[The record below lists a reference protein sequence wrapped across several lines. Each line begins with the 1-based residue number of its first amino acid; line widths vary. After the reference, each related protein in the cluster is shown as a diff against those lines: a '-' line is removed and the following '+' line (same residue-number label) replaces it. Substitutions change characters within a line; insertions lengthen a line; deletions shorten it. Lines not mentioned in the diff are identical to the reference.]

1 MARGGSQ
8 ASSHRSDGGKGEV
21 KGRLSVDASMDKAKL
36 VELENQY
43 TQLYVGEMCSWRDGG
58 REGRE
63 PVHTAVCWRDVG
75 REGGENQYTQLYV
88 GGMEEERGERTS
100 THSCMLERWRER
112 GGREPVHTAVCW
124 RDGGREGER
133 SCMLERWRERGLYV
147 GEMEGERDGGER
159 TSTHSC
165 MLERQGT

>member
-21 KGRLSVDASMDKAKL
+21 KGRLSMDASMDKAKL

-43 TQLYVGEMCSWRDGG
+43 TQLYVGEMEGERGERSCMLERWRERGG
-58 REGRE
+58 RE
-63 PVHTAVCWRDVG
+63 AVCWRDGG

-88 GGMEEERGERTS
+88 GEMEGERGERTS

-112 GGREPVHTAVCW
+112 GGREAVCW
-124 RDGGREGER
+124 RDGGREGGENQYTQ
-133 SCMLERWRERGLYV
+133 LYVGEVEGERGGEKQCTQLYV
-147 GEMEGERDGGER
+147 GEMEGERGER
-159 TSTHSC
+159 
-165 MLERQGT
+165 